1 VRGKSDRLLGGFSMF
16 ARLARP
22 DTFDCTTSGTLG
34 TFNFIVRLQVDP
46 ELIRRIE
53 VPGQPQRGVDRD
65 PASTSVHS
73 YAVPLGASL
82 YAGLAYDFLRFL
94 SRPQFGEDN
103 GHDADRC
110 REPTGSRHR
119 RAGRGQELFYG
130 RDRIEAVF
138 GKNRLCLW
146 RKQIQRK
153 TVSDRGRL
161 SVVQDHRHPIIH
173 RRCDASGSLCLL
185 RNSWITAIP

>member
-1 VRGKSDRLLGGFSMF
+1 MF

-46 ELIRRIE
+46 ELMRRIE

-94 SRPQFGEDN
+94 SR
-103 GHDADRC
+103 
-110 REPTGSRHR
+110 SLKRHKALHYR
-119 RAGRGQELFYG
+119 YIIVYITPAPYG
-130 RDRIEAVF
+130 RRVNF
-138 GKNRLCLW
+138 
-146 RKQIQRK
+146 
-153 TVSDRGRL
+153 S
-161 SVVQDHRHPIIH
+161 
-173 RRCDASGSLCLL
+173 
-185 RNSWITAIP
+185 